1 MDMES
6 ISPAWSTTSDQAW
19 EHIVLQAL
27 NARRGDSD
35 TRVASGTHR
44 DPRLKFLI
52 GQQLIKICNG
62 ARQTLL
68 KHSAGLPIEQLLG
81 ARNVGPA
88 LLRIV
93 LRPRPVNDARVRA
106 SQIDHHLD
114 RF

>member
-19 EHIVLQAL
+19 EHMVLQAL

-81 ARNVGPA
+81 ATKCRAGAAPDRPPA
-88 LLRIV
+88 AAGERC
-93 LRPRPVNDARVRA
+93 ASA
-106 SQIDHHLD
+106 SQSD
-114 RF
+114 RSPS